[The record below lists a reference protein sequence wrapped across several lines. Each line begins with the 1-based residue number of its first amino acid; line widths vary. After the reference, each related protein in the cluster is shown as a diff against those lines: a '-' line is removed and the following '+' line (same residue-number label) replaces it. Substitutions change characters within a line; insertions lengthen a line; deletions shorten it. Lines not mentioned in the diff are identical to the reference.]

1 MSEFAQR
8 FLNEDWE
15 NLPQAPRIYVGAFGK
30 HPAWND
36 HMDDVGLLT
45 SSLVMLRRSLYGAGI
60 ASQIESA
67 AWDRAGAE
75 KTLATFDHTF
85 VWRRGGESLVGRIWS
100 SRDGIGRAL
109 FPMTA
114 VVHSI
119 GQRFEFLAQ
128 EVAPALEAAKAGC
141 VAATVSTA
149 VLASLAEAQR
159 TLRVRAGVTDNVGVV
174 DSLIGIDG
182 WTAYFSLDR
191 TDLERVF
198 HHLRVNLGLFAPGA
212 QTWATGDGPARS
224 RCLRLPRV
232 PGSTA
237 METLNAWISFLETQI
252 DPAVPLLGLV
262 HRDAT
267 WVDVVV
273 GEPAAADFFV
283 LRANLQGAPLVTD
296 VPYQLDAE
304 SRQRMEPLLN
314 DIIRRRRLP
323 TQSLLNGAALVDNRE
338 AADRW
343 LAKFRT
349 NGRSGFLSRLIP
361 TGGARASSRFDLRV
375 T

>member
-15 NLPQAPRIYVGAFGK
+15 NLPQAPRVYVGAFGK

-45 SSLVMLRRSLYGAGI
+45 SSLVMLRRSLYGTGI

-67 AWDRAGAE
+67 AWDRAGAD
-75 KTLATFDHTF
+75 KTLSTFDHTL
-85 VWRRGGESLVGRIWS
+85 VWRRGGESLTGRIWS

-109 FPMTA
+109 FPMTV
-114 VVHSI
+114 VVHTV
-119 GQRFEFLAQ
+119 GQRFEFLSQ
-128 EVAPALEAAKAGC
+128 EVAPALEAARAGC
-141 VAATVSTA
+141 LLATVATP

-159 TLRVRAGVTDNVGVV
+159 TLRQRAGVTDSVGVV

-191 TDLERVF
+191 IDLERVF
-198 HHLRVNLGLFAPGA
+198 HHLRVNLGLFAPGSNA
-212 QTWATGDGPARS
+212 WNPAEGPAKS

-232 PGSTA
+232 PGSSA
-237 METLNAWISFLETQI
+237 METLNAWLSFLETQV

-262 HRDAT
+262 HREAT
-267 WVDVVV
+267 WIDVIV
-273 GEPAAADFFV
+273 GEPAPADFFV
-283 LRANLQGAPLVTD
+283 LRANLLGAPLVTD

-304 SRQRMEPLLN
+304 SLQRMEPLLA
-314 DIIRRRRLP
+314 DIVRRRRLP
-323 TQSLLNGAALVDNRE
+323 TVSILNGQPVVDNRE

-343 LAKFRT
+343 LARHRNGGRT
-349 NGRSGFLSRLIP
+349 GFLSRLIP
-361 TGGARASSRFDLRV
+361 TSGSRAGSRFDLRA